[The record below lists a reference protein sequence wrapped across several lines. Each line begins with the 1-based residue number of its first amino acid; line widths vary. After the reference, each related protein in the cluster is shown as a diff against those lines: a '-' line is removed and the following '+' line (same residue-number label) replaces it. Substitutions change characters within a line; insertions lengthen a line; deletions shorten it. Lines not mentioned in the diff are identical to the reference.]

1 MHAYL
6 FTGEQGEVL
15 KKVDAFIQKENL
27 KRIDFPLTSIKEIKE
42 LSSLAQIPFSF
53 KTAIVIG
60 DFEKVS
66 IEAQNAFLKQL
77 EEPQKN
83 LTYILTAL
91 SEDKVLPTI
100 VSRCEIISVVKTY
113 KPTKHDVEKI
123 EDFIKATEGGKLK
136 IVSKITDRESAK
148 AFLKDLMLVSEH
160 GDDSNKM
167 IAAKA
172 DVTLQR
178 LNQNANPT
186 LQLTDF
192 VLSIPLS

>member
-113 KPTKHDVEKI
+113 KPTKHDVQKI
-123 EDFIKATEGGKLK
+123 EDFIKATEGEKLK

-148 AFLKDLMLVSEH
+148 AFLKEDRKSV
-160 GDDSNKM
+160 
-167 IAAKA
+167 
-172 DVTLQR
+172 V
-178 LNQNANPT
+178 
-186 LQLTDF
+186 
-192 VLSIPLS
+192 